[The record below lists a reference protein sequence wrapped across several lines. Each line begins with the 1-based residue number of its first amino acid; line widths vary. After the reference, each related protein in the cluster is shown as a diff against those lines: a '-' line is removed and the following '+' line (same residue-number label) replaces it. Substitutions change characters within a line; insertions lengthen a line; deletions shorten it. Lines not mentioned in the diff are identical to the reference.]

1 MIQEILYRHG
11 TTLVQRLIL
20 EAGEGTPWHV
30 DPYYRVTVVVRG
42 EALAIEYRDGGA
54 PERLEVRSGQTDLDT
69 PTERGHRA
77 VNLGATTYE
86 EVAIF
91 FLDRPDAIPQPG
103 AE

>member
-1 MIQEILYRHG
+1 MIQELLYRHG
-11 TTLVQRLIL
+11 TTLVRRLIL

-69 PTERGHRA
+69 
-77 VNLGATTYE
+77 
-86 EVAIF
+86 
-91 FLDRPDAIPQPG
+91 QPSAG
-103 AE
+103 IAR